1 MTRSAADI
9 RNDFLEF
16 FRDKAGHEIVP
27 SAPVVPHDDPTLLF
41 TNAGMNQFKD
51 VFLGTG
57 TRAYTRAVDTQKC
70 IRAGG
75 KHNDLDD
82 VGRDTWHH
90 TFFEMLGNWSFGDYF
105 KAEAITWA
113 WELLTEVWGLPK
125 ERLHVTVF
133 AGDDADGLDPDTE
146 AERLWA
152 ELTDIDPSH
161 ITRWGRKDNFWE
173 MGASGPCGPC
183 SEIHFDS
190 TPDCSGA
197 PLVNLDHSDVIEI
210 WNLVFMQYDR
220 RADGSLV
227 PLPLKHVD
235 TGMGLE
241 RIVRVCQGVR
251 SNYATDLWT
260 PIFDAIA
267 EHTGAA
273 AYSDNNDNPVDV
285 AYRVL
290 ADHVR
295 CLCIALADGARP
307 GPDGRGYVLRRILR
321 RGVRMARQAMGA
333 DQPLLCKLVPA
344 VVQSLGDVFPTLKA
358 DPELLASIIEDEEKA
373 FLRTLDRG
381 LLLFDEAAARGNG
394 SISGEDAFT
403 LHDTWG
409 FPIDLTEQMAR
420 ERDIAVDRAGYDTH
434 MEAARERSRAGGGAT
449 QAADLPPDAIAG
461 LEALG
466 AKPTDDSAKYDDKP
480 IALARIV
487 GLWDGHQLVDR
498 LTGGS
503 AGIVILDKTTFSGE
517 QGGQVGDHGTLIV
530 EAEGSTHGGATFS
543 VEDTRRAGDWVLHV
557 GRVSKGDLHRDEHV
571 TARIDMKR
579 RQRIEANHTATHV
592 LNHALRVHLGN
603 EADQRGSLVADDR
616 LRFDVST
623 RSAPDDATIA
633 AIEQHVLDTIARNE
647 AVETRELDLAT
658 GQSFTGVR
666 AVFGETY
673 PDPVRVVSIGASIDV
688 LTADPDGDWVD
699 ASIEFCGGTHVA
711 NTGTIGDF
719 VVLQEQGLAAGIRRV
734 VALTGDAAATV
745 RAAGDALLARAA
757 QATTADNG
765 DLEAVV
771 ESLARDHVE
780 VETGL
785 VHRRALESA
794 LDGLR
799 DRVKKLRKAA
809 AGESRTAAVDA
820 ARDLAEAGGDLIVG
834 EVPAGDKE
842 ALLAAMD
849 TVKGSCPDA
858 PCLLASREAGTV
870 LIVARVPDAGIKAG
884 LKAGDWVREVAKACG
899 GGGGGRPDMAQA
911 GGKNTDAVPAAL
923 DTATAFAREKL
934 G

>member
-1 MTRSAADI
+1 MTRTAAQI
-9 RNDFLEF
+9 RTDFLEF
-16 FRDKAGHEIVP
+16 FRDKAGHDIVP

-57 TRAYTRAVDTQKC
+57 TRPYVRAVDTQKC

-133 AGDDADGLDPDTE
+133 AGDDADGLGPDEE
-146 AERLWA
+146 AEQLWA

-161 ITRWGRKDNFWE
+161 ITRWGRTDNFWE
-173 MGASGPCGPC
+173 MGATGPCGPC

-197 PLVNLDHSDVIEI
+197 PLVNKDHPDVIEI
-210 WNLVFMQYDR
+210 WNLVFMQFDR
-220 RADGSLV
+220 RSSGELV
-227 PLPLKHVD
+227 PLPAKHVD

-267 EHTGAA
+267 EHTGAP
-273 AYSDNNDNPVDV
+273 AYTDNDDNPVDV

-290 ADHVR
+290 ADHIR

-333 DQPLLCKLVPA
+333 EDPLLCTLVPV
-344 VVQSLGDVFPTLKA
+344 VVQELGDVFPTLKD
-358 DPELLASIIEDEEKA
+358 DPELLAHLIEDEERA

-381 LLLFDEAAARGNG
+381 LQLFDDAAARGDG
-394 SISGEDAFT
+394 AISGEDAFT

-420 ERDIAVDRAGYDTH
+420 ERNITVDLQGYEAH
-434 MEAARERSRAGGGAT
+434 MEAARERSRAGGSTAAAAT
-449 QAADLPPDAIAG
+449 LPPDAIAG

-466 AKPTDDSAKYDDKP
+466 ATPTDDSAKFDDKP
-480 IALARIV
+480 VSLARIV
-487 GLWDGHQLVDR
+487 GLWDGAQLVDR
-498 LTGGS
+498 LMGG
-503 AGIVILDKTTFSGE
+503 AEGIVVLDRTTFYGE
-517 QGGQVGDHGTLIV
+517 QGGQVGDHGKLIV
-530 EAEGSTHGGATFS
+530 EAHGNTQGGATFQ
-543 VEDTRRAGDWVLHV
+543 VTDTQRAGDWVLHI
-557 GRVSKGDLHRDEHV
+557 GRVVEGDLHRDEHV
-571 TARIDMKR
+571 TTRVDMARR
-579 RQRIEANHTATHV
+579 TRIEANHTATHV
-592 LNHALRVHLGN
+592 LNHALRTHLGD
-603 EADQRGSLVADDR
+603 EAQQKGSLVADDR

-623 RSAPDDATIA
+623 RSAPDAATLA
-633 AIEQHVLDTIARNE
+633 AIETHVCDMIDRDLTVDARE
-647 AVETRELDLAT
+647 CSLDLA
-658 GQSFTGVR
+658 QQFTGVR
-666 AVFGETY
+666 AVFGERY
-673 PDPVRVVSIGASIDV
+673 PDPVRVVSIGASIDD
-688 LTADPDGDWVD
+688 LTATPTGDWIG
-699 ASIEFCGGTHVA
+699 ASIEFCGGTHLA
-711 NTGTIGDF
+711 STQGITDF
-719 VVLQEQGLAAGIRRV
+719 VLTQEQGLAAGIRRV
-734 VALTGDAAATV
+734 VAVTGDAAASLRST
-745 RAAGDALLARAA
+745 GEALLQRVDAA
-757 QATTADNG
+757 NAADDA
-765 DLEAVV
+765 DLESHV
-771 ESLARDHVE
+771 EAIARDHVE
-780 VETGL
+780 LELGL
-785 VHRRALESA
+785 VHRRTVDDA
-794 LDGLR
+794 LDALR
-799 DRVKKLRKAA
+799 SRVKALRKAA
-809 AGESRTAAVDA
+809 AGESKTAAVDA
-820 ARDLAEAGGDLIVG
+820 ARELAQAGGDLIVG
-834 EVPAGDKE
+834 EVPAGDKD

-849 TVKGSCPDA
+849 TIKGNCPEA
-858 PCLLASREAGTV
+858 ACLLASRDDSSV

-911 GGKNTDAVPAAL
+911 GGKNPDAVPAAL
-923 DTATAFAREKL
+923 DTATTFAREKL

>member
-16 FRDKAGHEIVP
+16 FRDKAEHEIVP

-133 AGDDADGLDPDTE
+133 AGDDADGLGPDTE
-146 AERLWA
+146 AEQLWA
-152 ELTDIDPSH
+152 ELTDIDPSN
-161 ITRWGRKDNFWE
+161 ITRWGRTDNFWE

-197 PLVNLDHSDVIEI
+197 PLVNLDHPDVIEI

-227 PLPLKHVD
+227 PLPSKHVD

-241 RIVRVCQGVR
+241 RIVRVCQDVR
-251 SNYATDLWT
+251 SNYMTDLWT

-273 AYSDNNDNPVDV
+273 AYTDDNDNPVDV
-285 AYRVL
+285 TYRVV

-333 DQPLLCKLVPA
+333 DKPLLCTLVPV

-358 DPELLASIIEDEEKA
+358 DPELLASIIEDEEKT

-381 LLLFDEAAARGNG
+381 LLLFDEAAHRGEA

-409 FPIDLTEQMAR
+409 FPVDLTEQMAR
-420 ERDIAVDRAGYDTH
+420 ERDITIDRDGYDEH
-434 MEAARERSRAGGGAT
+434 MEAARERSRAGGGTTA
-449 QAADLPPDAIAG
+449 AADLPPDAIAG

-466 AKPTDDSAKYDDKP
+466 EKPTDDSAKYDDKP
-480 IALARIV
+480 VAMARIV
-487 GLWDGHQLVDR
+487 GLWDGHQLVNQ
-498 LTGGS
+498 LHGGS
-503 AGIVILDKTTFSGE
+503 AGIVILDKTTFYGE
-517 QGGQVGDHGTLIV
+517 QGGQIGDQGTLIV
-530 EAEGSTHGGATFS
+530 EAEGATHGGATFI
-543 VEDTRRAGDWVLHV
+543 VEDTRRAGNWVLHV
-557 GRVSKGDLHRDEHV
+557 GRVSEGDLHCAGHV
-571 TARIDMKR
+571 TAHINIER
-579 RQRIEANHTATHV
+579 RHRIEANHTATHI
-592 LNHALRVHLGN
+592 LNHALRAHLGS

-623 RSAPDDATIA
+623 RNAPDDATIA
-633 AIEQHVLDTIARNE
+633 AIEQHVLDSIARNE
-647 AVETRELDLAT
+647 SVEARELELAI

-673 PDPVRVVSIGASIDV
+673 PDPVRVVSIGASLDA
-688 LTADPDGDWVD
+688 LCAAPGGDWMA
-699 ASIEFCGGTHVA
+699 ASIEFCGGTHLKS
-711 NTGTIGDF
+711 TGAIGDF
-719 VVLQEQGLAAGIRRV
+719 AVLQEQGLAAGIRRV
-734 VALTGDAAATV
+734 MALTGDAAATL

-757 QATTADNG
+757 AAAHADDDAIEG
-765 DLEAVV
+765 LV
-771 ESLARDHVE
+771 EGLARDHVE

-785 VHRRALESA
+785 VHRRQLEAA

-799 DRVKKLRKAA
+799 SRVKKMRKVA
-809 AGESRTAAVDA
+809 AGESKTAAVDA
-820 ARDLAEAGGDLIVG
+820 ARVLAEAGGDVIVG
-834 EVPAGDKE
+834 EVPAGDKD

-849 TVKGSCPDA
+849 TVKGNCPDA
-858 PCLLASREAGTV
+858 PCLLASRDDSSV

-911 GGKNTDAVPAAL
+911 GGKNPDAVPAAL
-923 DTATAFAREKL
+923 ETATTFAREKL
-934 G
+934 R